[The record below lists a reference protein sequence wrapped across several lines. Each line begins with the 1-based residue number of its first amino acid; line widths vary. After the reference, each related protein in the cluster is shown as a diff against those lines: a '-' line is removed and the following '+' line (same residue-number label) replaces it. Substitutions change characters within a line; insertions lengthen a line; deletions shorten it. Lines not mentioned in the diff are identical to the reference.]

1 MKNNLSKLTVAL
13 IARDLLEYSCSDMT
27 ADDLELKVSD
37 LMSGFSTD
45 ESFNKYIAETIKS
58 VAMISE
64 TVDESLSEP
73 DEHDELVKLNES
85 IDLDLT
91 ELNDLDEAGLSEFR
105 YFTIII
111 GGRIH
116 RFLVGGPQ
124 TEALNRF
131 IKHICSENFY
141 PDIK

>member
-27 ADDLELKVSD
+27 ADDLEARISD
-37 LMSGFSTD
+37 LMSGFSAD

-64 TVDESLSEP
+64 TVDEDLSEP

-85 IDLDLT
+85 INVEVA
-91 ELNDLDEAGLSEFR
+91 ELNEADIHEHK

-124 TEALNRF
+124 IAALSTF
-131 IKHICSENFY
+131 IDHICDENFY
-141 PDIK
+141 SDIK